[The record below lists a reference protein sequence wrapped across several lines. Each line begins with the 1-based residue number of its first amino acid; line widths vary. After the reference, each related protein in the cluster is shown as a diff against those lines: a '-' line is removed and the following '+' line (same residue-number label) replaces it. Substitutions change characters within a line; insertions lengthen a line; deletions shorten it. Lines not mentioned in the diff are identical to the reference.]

1 MKHLKRFNESL
12 TDNEVEELKDFCESS
27 LVYLLDDGY
36 DVYIQREWNVG
47 FHVLFGLP
55 NDNFLWNDVK
65 DYYIPF
71 LQLLSRRYKLGNY
84 GHGHGHDSEV
94 YFQGPVE
101 CVPVERVINDELPS
115 SYSLWGISVKVI
127 SKI

>member
-1 MKHLKRFNESL
+1 MCIR
-12 TDNEVEELKDFCESS
+12 D
-27 LVYLLDDGY
+27 
-36 DVYIQREWNVG
+36 RNVG

-55 NDNFLWNDVK
+55 NDNFFWNDVK

-71 LQLLSRRYKLGNY
+71 LQLLSRRYKLGHY
-84 GHGHGHDSEV
+84 GHGHDSEV

-101 CVPVERVINDELPS
+101 CVPVEQVINDELPS